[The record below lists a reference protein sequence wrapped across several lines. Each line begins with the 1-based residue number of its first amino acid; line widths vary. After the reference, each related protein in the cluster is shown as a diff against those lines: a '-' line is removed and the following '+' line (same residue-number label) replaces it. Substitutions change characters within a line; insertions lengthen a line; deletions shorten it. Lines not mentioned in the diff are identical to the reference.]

1 MALKIKKIKKN
12 KKKTRWVKG
21 SLVEAIIPSGGT
33 QPSARL
39 QRDETLPCKVVITST
54 HALPRHPRGFP
65 IVKALTTLSIQQ
77 STKVHI
83 EWYRCIP
90 KSYKAKTKKETH

>member
-1 MALKIKKIKKN
+1 MHPRVGNESKWGLSLAYKAKVALKKIG
-12 KKKTRWVKG
+12 WVKG

-65 IVKALTTLSIQQ
+65 IVKALTTLSI
-77 STKVHI
+77 
-83 EWYRCIP
+83 
-90 KSYKAKTKKETH
+90 